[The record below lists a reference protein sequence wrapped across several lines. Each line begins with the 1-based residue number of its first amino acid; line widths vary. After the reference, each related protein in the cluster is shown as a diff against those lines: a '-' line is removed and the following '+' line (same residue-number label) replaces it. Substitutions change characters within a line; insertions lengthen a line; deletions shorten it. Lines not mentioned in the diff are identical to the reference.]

1 MALRLRIVHSLSFV
15 LIGTVLLSVVVM
27 GGLSAW
33 QLHSGFSRYLQEQDL
48 RRLDDFAQFV
58 SQKAEAAGGLDAV
71 ADNQQAVLRLMDDF
85 AEHLGIRPRENA
97 LDGTPTLRPPGLVA
111 SPFQGLAVPD
121 GFAERISVTHADG
134 RYLFGLDLTEGS
146 QSIAARP
153 IRYKGKVVAFAR
165 IFTYQNV
172 GPEYLDV
179 AFLNTQYAS
188 IAMAALLLTAM
199 ATVIAWALAQRDVRA
214 LKGAQSAAQQIGS
227 GKFVGQLESSR
238 GDEIGDLLRMINGMA
253 NSLSADDS
261 RRKRWIADISH
272 ELRTPSAVLRGEIDA
287 LIDHVRP
294 LEPNAMVSL
303 REEVVRL
310 THLIDD
316 LHLVA
321 LSELSTFPC
330 ERRDCDAVA
339 LIQNM
344 VSSYELRAQKM
355 GITIEFTPQHA
366 TVPVQWDERRVEQL
380 LRNLLENSLR
390 YTDAPGRIV
399 LTLDAT
405 QSPIRITVADTAPGV
420 SEADAQTIFLPLH
433 RTESARARNAE
444 GSGLGLAIC
453 HIIVQAHGGT
463 IQASP
468 SELGGVHMQI
478 DLPAYGENNT

>member
-33 QLHSGFSRYLQEQDL
+33 QLHSGFERYLQQQDL
-48 RRLDDFAQFV
+48 KRLEDFAQFV
-58 SQKAEAAGGLDAV
+58 SQQADAAGGLDAV
-71 ADNQQAVLRLMDDF
+71 AGNQQAVLRLMDGF
-85 AEHLGIRPRENA
+85 AEHLGIRPRENV
-97 LDGTPTLRPPGLVA
+97 LDRTPTQRPLGIAA
-111 SPFQGLAVPD
+111 SPFQGLALPD
-121 GFAERISVTHADG
+121 GFAERISVVRADD
-134 RYLFGLDLTEGS
+134 RYLFGLELIGGS
-146 QSIAARP
+146 QSMAARP
-153 IRYKGKVVAFAR
+153 IRFRGEVVAFAR
-165 IFTYQNV
+165 IFTFQNS
-172 GPEYLDV
+172 GAEDLDMV
-179 AFLNTQYAS
+179 FLNTQYAS
-188 IAMAALLLTAM
+188 IASAALLLMVLATA
-199 ATVIAWALAQRDVRA
+199 IAWALAQRDVRA
-214 LKGAQSAAQQIGS
+214 LKRAQSAAQQIGS

-330 ERRDCDAVA
+330 ERRECDAVA
-339 LIQNM
+339 LLQNM
-344 VSSYELRAQKM
+344 VTSYQLRAKKL
-355 GITIEFTPQHA
+355 GIAIEFAPQHGS
-366 TVPVQWDERRVEQL
+366 VPVQWDARRIEQL

-399 LTLDAT
+399 LTLDAS

-420 SEADAQTIFLPLH
+420 SEAEAQQIFLPLH
-433 RTESARARNAE
+433 RTESARARNTE

-463 IQASP
+463 IQATP
-468 SELGGVHMQI
+468 SELGGGHMQI
-478 DLPAYGENNT
+478 DLPAYDGYTI